1 MTGDILVV
9 DDNPNNLAVLVGL
22 LRSSGYQARVAN
34 SGRGALG
41 AIHARAP
48 ELVLLDINMPDLDGY
63 EVCRELKSN
72 PKTSAIPVLFIS
84 ALDDPIDKVR
94 AFAAGGVDYIQ
105 KPFQAEEVLARVES
119 HLKIRRLQQDL
130 EAHAARLE
138 EALASLAE
146 VSVTDPLTG
155 LRNRRYLIDRIDDD
169 AAQSLDP
176 RANPGDLLFFMID
189 LDHFKAVN
197 DRHGHAK
204 GDAVLVEFARRL
216 RLVFRASDHLVRW
229 GGEEF
234 LVVVRFQA
242 RTRAEDL
249 AERVRATL
257 AHEEIQL
264 ADGTRIAAT
273 CSIGFACF
281 PFLAGYPAALRW
293 QDVLELADVALYAAK
308 RAGRNCWVGLATP
321 AGGLSDQAI
330 AALTSDPSGA
340 AVRGLLRV
348 SSSAEPE
355 RVREALR
362 PGKD

>member
-1 MTGDILVV
+1 MSGDILVV

-34 SGRGALG
+34 SGRGAMG

-63 EVCRELKSN
+63 EVCRALKRD
-72 PKTSAIPVLFIS
+72 PKTSAIPVIFIS

-169 AAQSLDP
+169 VAQSLDP
-176 RANPGDLLFFMID
+176 RSQPGDLLFFMID
-189 LDHFKAVN
+189 LDHFKTVN
-197 DRHGHAK
+197 DRYGHAA
-204 GDAVLVEFARRL
+204 GDVVLVEFARRL
-216 RLVFRASDHLVRW
+216 RRVFRASDHMVRW

-234 LVVVRFQA
+234 LVVVRFEA
-242 RTRAEDL
+242 RAGAEGL

-257 AHEEIQL
+257 AHEQIQL
-264 ADGTRIAAT
+264 PDGTRLTTT

-281 PFLAGYPAALRW
+281 PFVAGYPAALRW

-308 RAGRNCWVGLATP
+308 RSGRDCWVGLKTP
-321 AGGLSDQAI
+321 DSGLTEEEIGELRRDPAD
-330 AALTSDPSGA
+330 AAARGRLT
-340 AVRGLLRV
+340 V
-348 SSSAEPE
+348 SSSAGPD
-355 RVREALR
+355 RVRGALR
-362 PGKD
+362 VPRD

>member
-1 MTGDILVV
+1 MSGDILVV

-34 SGRGALG
+34 SGRGAMG

-63 EVCRELKSN
+63 EVCRALKRD
-72 PKTSAIPVLFIS
+72 PKTSAIPVIFIS

-119 HLKIRRLQQDL
+119 HLKIRRLQQEL

-155 LRNRRYLIDRIDDD
+155 LRNRRYL
-169 AAQSLDP
+169 
-176 RANPGDLLFFMID
+176 LFFMID
-189 LDHFKAVN
+189 LDHFKTVN
-197 DRHGHAK
+197 DRYGHAA
-204 GDAVLVEFARRL
+204 GDVVLVEFARRL
-216 RLVFRASDHLVRW
+216 RRVFRASDHMVRW

-234 LVVVRFQA
+234 LVVVRFEA
-242 RTRAEDL
+242 RAGAETL

-257 AHEEIQL
+257 AHEQIQL
-264 ADGTRIAAT
+264 PDGTRLTTT

-281 PFLAGYPAALRW
+281 PFVAGYPAALRW

-308 RAGRNCWVGLATP
+308 RAGRNCWVGLKAPTDGQTEKAIGELRRDP
-321 AGGLSDQAI
+321 AD
-330 AALTSDPSGA
+330 AAG
-340 AVRGLLRV
+340 RGLLAV
-348 SSSAEPE
+348 SSSAEPD

-362 PGKD
+362 VPRA

>member
-169 AAQSLDP
+169 AALSLDP

-197 DRHGHAK
+197 DRHGHAR

-234 LVVVRFQA
+234 LVVVRFEA

-321 AGGLSDQAI
+321 AGGLSDQAVE
-330 AALTSDPSGA
+330 ALRSDPASA
-340 AVRGLLRV
+340 AARGLLRA
-348 SSSAEPE
+348 SSSADPE
-355 RVREALR
+355 RVRKALR
-362 PGKD
+362 PGND

>member
-1 MTGDILVV
+1 MSGDILVV

-41 AIHARAP
+41 AVQARAP
-48 ELVLLDINMPDLDGY
+48 ELVLLDVNMPDLDGY
-63 EVCRELKSN
+63 EVCRALKRD
-72 PKTSAIPVLFIS
+72 PKTSAIPVIFIS

-119 HLKIRRLQQDL
+119 HLKIRRLQQEL

-169 AAQSLDP
+169 VAESLDP
-176 RANPGDLLFFMID
+176 RTQPGDLLFFMID

-197 DRHGHAK
+197 DRYGHAA
-204 GDAVLVEFARRL
+204 GDVVLVEFARRL
-216 RLVFRASDHLVRW
+216 RRVFRSSDHMVRW

-234 LVVVRFQA
+234 LVVVRFEA
-242 RTRAEDL
+242 RDGAEAL

-257 AHEEIQL
+257 AHEQVQL
-264 ADGTRIAAT
+264 PDGTRLTTT

-281 PFLAGYPAALRW
+281 PFVAGYPAALRW
-293 QDVLELADVALYAAK
+293 QDVLELADVALYTAK
-308 RAGRNCWVGLATP
+308 RAGRNCWVGLKAP
-321 AGGLSDQAI
+321 GGGLTEEAI
-330 AALTSDPSGA
+330 VELRRDAADTAL
-340 AVRGLLRV
+340 RGLVGV

-362 PGKD
+362 VRRA